1 MRARTVALVG
11 LLAVVV
17 VASSGVLPVQ
27 LSYVTSDSMEPT
39 LSPGDGYVLVE
50 GDVAVGDVVTF
61 STPDGYVTH
70 RVVGEGED
78 GYVTRGDANPST
90 DQAAG
95 MPPVEEEQ
103 VVGRALTVGGH
114 LLVIPGVGAVA
125 GIVVTYRPFL
135 IAGLA
140 VLAAVFGLG
149 GHRKR
154 VVVPDRDLLHVSDVV
169 MPPLVGLSVGCVVVL
184 MASVTTDHL
193 TYVATA
199 TGGGATTVAVGEQAV
214 RTITVDVTA
223 PPLTQTVIDANGVT
237 VLDRT
242 ASGST
247 TTLDVRVPAQAT
259 VGPYTAS
266 VSVHPYPAV
275 VPRGLLLWLHGI
287 HPWVA
292 CVASSAVV
300 FAPVWL
306 VYGLFFDGPSPLR
319 IVRRNGL
326 DGGWVP

>member
-1 MRARTVALVG
+1 MRARTVTLVG
-11 LLAVVV
+11 LLVVVV

-39 LSPGDGYVLVE
+39 LSPGDGYVLVQA
-50 GDVAVGDVVTF
+50 GVDVGDVVTF

-70 RVVGEGED
+70 RVVGDSGD
-78 GYVTRGDANPST
+78 SYVTRGDANPST

-114 LLVIPGVGAVA
+114 LVVVPGLGAVA
-125 GIVVTYRPFL
+125 GIVGAYRPFL

-149 GHRKR
+149 GRGER
-154 VVVPDRDLLHVSDVV
+154 VLVPDRDLLHVGDVI
-169 MPPLVGLSVGCVVVL
+169 MPPLVGLSVGCVLVLVV
-184 MASVTTDHL
+184 SVTGEPL

-199 TGGGATTVAVGEQAV
+199 AGSGATTITVGEQAV
-214 RTITVDVTA
+214 RTVTVDVIV

-237 VLDRT
+237 VVDRT
-242 ASGST
+242 VSGST
-247 TTLDVRVPAQAT
+247 ATLDVRVPAQSA

-266 VSVHPYPAV
+266 VSVHPYPAA
-275 VPRGLLLWLHGI
+275 VPRGLLLWLHDV

-292 CVASSAVV
+292 CVASTAIV

-306 VYGLFFDGPSPLR
+306 VYGLLFDSRSPLR
-319 IVRRNGL
+319 VVRRDGP
-326 DGGWVP
+326 DGGLVP